1 MGGNDA
7 GFARVLKRCFLRRCL
22 TQPYEDLDGKEYP
35 SLDAWARER
44 LPRIRQDLIVVYKR
58 LRASF
63 PNARILVLGYPALL
77 PLVEPP
83 FGRDPGW
90 VCHTL
95 FGYTPS
101 VGGTPTSGQR
111 YKTGGSQLNSHI
123 DEAIQ
128 NAQSDIEYVDLQ
140 SHFAGHE
147 ACGPTVRGFARSIFP
162 RRGP

>member
-1 MGGNDA
+1 MPTTRRSNHHGVTDPQGVQVTPDIEGDDVRLVTISMGGNDA

-90 VCHTL
+90 VCHTIL
-95 FGYTPS
+95 WLHA
-101 VGGTPTSGQR
+101 VGGWDADERAAVQDWGIAT
-111 YKTGGSQLNSHI
+111 QLPH
-123 DEAIQ
+123 
-128 NAQSDIEYVDLQ
+128 
-140 SHFAGHE
+140 
-147 ACGPTVRGFARSIFP
+147 R
-162 RRGP
+162 